1 MSRDPLLPFAGMD
14 LYEKNLDSLTDPFP
28 INTDQKRT
36 NFIALYGHAFLAGV
50 DKGLTERL
58 RAREIVVDPQ
68 NPVVTLFRFKNYWDE
83 KTPLCA
89 LKIAAPRAVKEIYSC
104 DPQPMYLCHV
114 NTKIL
119 GEVSRLAHE
128 VKLFWD
134 LRQAY
139 FAAEQA
145 IAANHY
151 NLQRNFGV
159 ESNIERLSD
168 YARFLRIWNRDYY
181 IWQNQVAHVLD
192 QLAYKDSR

>member
-1 MSRDPLLPFAGMD
+1 MSEDPQAPFAGMD
-14 LYEKNLDSLTDPFP
+14 LYEKNLESLADPFQ
-28 INTDQKRT
+28 IKTDQKRT
-36 NFIALYGHAFLAGV
+36 SFIAVYGHNFVGGP
-50 DKGLTERL
+50 DEGLTERV
-58 RAREIVVDPQ
+58 RAREIVVDPH
-68 NPVVTLFRFKNYWDE
+68 NPVVALLRFKNYWDE
-83 KTPLCA
+83 KTQLCA
-89 LKIAAPRAVKEIYSC
+89 LKIAAPRAIQEIYIY
-104 DPQPMYLCHV
+104 DPQPMYLCHL

-145 IAANHY
+145 IASNHY

-181 IWQNQVAHVLD
+181 IWKNQVTSVLD
-192 QLAYKDSR
+192 QLAYRDNR

>member
-1 MSRDPLLPFAGMD
+1 MSEDPSVPFAGMD
-14 LYEKNLDSLTDPFP
+14 LYEKNLDSLTAPFQ

-36 NFIALYGHAFLAGV
+36 SFIAVYAHEQIN
-50 DKGLTERL
+50 DSDNTLTERV
-58 RAREIVVDPQ
+58 RAREIVSDPQ
-68 NPVVTLFRFKNYWDE
+68 NPVVTLIRFKNYWDE
-83 KTPLCA
+83 KTRLSA
-89 LKIAAPRAVKEIYSC
+89 LKIAAPRAIQEIYGW

-114 NTKIL
+114 NTKIA

-134 LRQAY
+134 VRQAY

-159 ESNIERLSD
+159 ESNIERLTD

-181 IWQNQVAHVLD
+181 IWKNQVSAVLD
-192 QLAYKDSR
+192 QLAYQDPR